1 MLRFRAN
8 AKAIDGRTSLCP
20 EAPKLERLIIRPT
33 FSRPTMGR
41 VETLQQVKEAEAK
54 VQEMKREAEAE
65 RDKILKDARRTELNL
80 QDQLRKEG
88 EEGYNKVV
96 AEAKQ
101 AAAIEREA
109 ILDQGRR
116 EAKGVKAEGTKNFE
130 KAVAKLVERFEGA
143 VNAKT

>member
-1 MLRFRAN
+1 
-8 AKAIDGRTSLCP
+8 
-20 EAPKLERLIIRPT
+20 
-33 FSRPTMGR
+33 
-41 VETLQQVKEAEAK
+41 VKEAESK

-65 RDKILKDARRTELNL
+65 RDKILKEARRAELNL

-116 EAKGVKAEGTKNFE
+116 EAKEIKAEGTKNFD